1 MTYDDTTNT
10 CARCG
15 VPIRAKELLCQ
26 VCAKED
32 TMQTL
37 MRPCPACGAANP
49 QGVKDCQEC
58 GTPLEGEPGL
68 EGQRAMDDEITNP
81 GIPVVMARRAELQ
94 VLVDCLDLCLDE
106 GRAGGVIV
114 TGEPGMGATTL
125 LKHFADRITDKVP
138 KERIYYLLGREG
150 AETYALLRR
159 MLRRRFKLES
169 GIDPLTSRLSLIN
182 QVGKTIGHESAAL
195 VTETAHLLGYLAGVS
210 FPQSPVL
217 KEIESNAEL
226 MKRRLTD
233 ALVRFLEADC
243 AKAPLVLIFD
253 DLQKATAEGQR
264 FLVEAL
270 TRIHS
275 VPLCTVLGG
284 RPEVGDLVSNDKVV
298 RVNFEPL
305 DDEAMRSLF
314 TAFLPDLSSPP
325 PELEEATIGRS
336 AGNPG
341 SLHEL
346 CALLVE
352 SKVVDTSTSPWT
364 ADVSKLVVADIPVRL
379 IDALKAR
386 FEQLEP
392 RDRRTLQ
399 HAAIIGEV
407 FWDEAVVALL
417 RQSKPMHEK
426 LTAAQIWAD
435 DSEQLTV
442 TSALDRCVDR
452 QFVVQLPDV
461 DLRGSVKYAFAR
473 SGIRAEIL
481 EDVDFK
487 TQRRGHYLVAQ
498 WLERAC
504 HGALTVLHEQV
515 AEHWE
520 AAGEHHRAAM
530 ATLAAARYARSRYL
544 NIKAIRLF
552 ERGIALADSE
562 DRSLLAEAY
571 HDVGCI
577 HELLGDYDA
586 AEACFTKML
595 WHAWILASR
604 SKAGAALNKIGRLYR
619 ARGDGAAARAY
630 INRGMSLF
638 NAAGDE
644 KGAAACLADLGE
656 LARREGSYDR
666 AYKLVSEAL
675 VLQRRF
681 NNKLSI
687 AVCLHSLGH
696 IDAAR
701 ARYSQAEKHLEEA
714 LSLRR
719 GAEDKGGMA
728 HTLSALA
735 IVLFSRGDYD
745 RAIARW
751 EAALTLSEEVGDRRM
766 LAVVHNNLGEA
777 LREQGQLD
785 AAMGHFQACEK
796 IVTNLDDRL
805 LHAEVSR
812 NMGISLQRKGELETA
827 REYLTRSLEMSR
839 QIGGRELEGLA
850 HRALGELSAATV
862 WDASNTAG
870 QDEAAA
876 HFEKALEIFRAI
888 GNEFELARTLHA
900 VGNRLLE
907 RGEVDASRERLEEAQ
922 EIFERIESKAG
933 DKVSRTISEI
943 LSQSSPTPNAAA
955 AAASDRAQ
963 GMEGERKSDWGALMG
978 KLNFPSFVRDRGK
991 KPAPA
996 GSEHTDN
1003 EDDDGYKDM
1012 TDEIEVMDNEED

>member
-1 MTYDDTTNT
+1 MTYNTNNT

-15 VPIRAKELLCQ
+15 VPIPEQETLCK

-32 TMQTL
+32 TLQTR

-49 QGVKDCQEC
+49 QDGQFCFEC
-58 GTPLEGEPGL
+58 KTPLSADDDA
-68 EGQRAMDDEITNP
+68 EGQQAMDDDVTNP
-81 GIPVVMARRAELQ
+81 EIPMVMARRAELQ
-94 VLVDCLDLCLDE
+94 VLVDCLALCLDE
-106 GRAGGVIV
+106 QRAGGAIV

-125 LKHFADRITDKVP
+125 LKNFADRVTDRVP
-138 KERIYYLLGREG
+138 KERVYYLLGREG
-150 AETYALLRR
+150 AETYALIRR
-159 MLRRRFKLES
+159 MLRRRFRLES
-169 GIDPLTSRLSLIN
+169 GIDPLTCRLSLIN
-182 QVGKTIGHESAAL
+182 QVGKIIGHESAAL

-210 FPQSPVL
+210 FPQSPAL
-217 KEIESNAEL
+217 KEIESDAEL

-233 ALVRFLEADC
+233 AFVRFLEADC
-243 AKAPLVLIFD
+243 AREPLVLIFD
-253 DLQKATAEGQR
+253 DLQKSTAEGQR

-270 TRIHS
+270 TRIRK

-284 RPEVGDLVSNDKVV
+284 RPEVGDLVSNEKVV

-305 DDEAMRSLF
+305 DDETMHSLF
-314 TAFLPDLSSPP
+314 GAFLPELISPP
-325 PELEEATIGRS
+325 PELIEATIGRS

-341 SLHEL
+341 SLREL
-346 CALLVE
+346 CSLLVE
-352 SKVVDTSTSPWT
+352 SGVVDTSSSPWT

-392 RDRRTLQ
+392 RDRTTLE

-426 LTAAQIWAD
+426 ITAAQIWAD

-442 TSALDRCVDR
+442 MSALERCVER
-452 QFVVQLPDV
+452 QFVVQLPDI
-461 DLRGSVKYAFAR
+461 DLPGSVKYAFAR

-481 EDVDFK
+481 EDIDYK
-487 TQRRGHYLVAQ
+487 TKRRGHYLAAQ

-504 HGALTVLHEQV
+504 HGSLTVLHEQV

-530 ATLAAARYARSRYL
+530 ATLFAARYARSRYL
-544 NIKAIRLF
+544 NLKAIRLF

-595 WHAWILASR
+595 WHSWILTSR

-630 INRGMSLF
+630 LNRGMALF

-644 KGAAACLADLGE
+644 KGTAACLADLGE

-666 AYKLVSEAL
+666 AYKLVSQAL
-675 VLQRRF
+675 ELQRRF
-681 NNKLSI
+681 DNKLAI

-696 IDAAR
+696 IEAAR
-701 ARYSQAEKHLEEA
+701 ARYSQAERHLEEA
-714 LSLRR
+714 LKLRR
-719 GAEDKGGMA
+719 AAGDKGGMA

-735 IVLFSRGDYD
+735 IVLFSRGDSD
-745 RAIARW
+745 KAIARW
-751 EAALTLSEEVGDRRM
+751 EAALTLAEEVGDRRM

-777 LREQGQLD
+777 LREQGKLD

-796 IVTNLDDRL
+796 IVTTLDDRL

-827 REYLTRSLEMSR
+827 REYLMRSLELSR

-850 HRALGELSAATV
+850 YRALGELGAATV
-862 WDASNTAG
+862 WDASNTEG
-870 QDEAAA
+870 EDEPAA

-888 GNEFELARTLHA
+888 GNEFEVARTLHA
-900 VGNRLLE
+900 IGNRLLE
-907 RGEVDASRERLEEAQ
+907 RGEVDASRAKLEEAQ
-922 EIFERIESKAG
+922 AIFERIESKAG

-943 LSQSSPTPNAAA
+943 LSQVKVKPEEISTRETNPEA
-955 AAASDRAQ
+955 
-963 GMEGERKSDWGALMG
+963 ERKSDWGALMG
-978 KLNFPSFVRDRGK
+978 KLNLPSFVRDFGRR
-991 KPAPA
+991 PAA
-996 GSEHTDN
+996 GPKESRSRQTD
-1003 EDDDGYKDM
+1003 EGYPDM
-1012 TDEIEVMDNEED
+1012 TDEVELTENEEE